1 MCGLLPDQFSALTP
15 LDYLDVLEAAEWRE
29 AREMR
34 KIAYYVAHLLSPNFK
49 PGITIG
55 EAMRSIAGEDQ
66 GEEIQAVRKKRIAH
80 MFEDGEK

>member
-1 MCGLLPDQFSALTP
+1 LCGLLPKQFFALTP
-15 LDYLDVLEAAEWRE
+15 LEYLDVLEAAEWRE

-66 GEEIQAVRKKRIAH
+66 GEDIQAVRKKRIAR
-80 MFEDGEK
+80 MFDGDE